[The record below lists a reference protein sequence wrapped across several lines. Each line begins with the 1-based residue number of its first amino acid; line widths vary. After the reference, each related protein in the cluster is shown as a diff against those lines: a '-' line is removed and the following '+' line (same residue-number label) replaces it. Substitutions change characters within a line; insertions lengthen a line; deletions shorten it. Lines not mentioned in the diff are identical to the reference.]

1 MATQPQP
8 ADPNPTP
15 IDVPVPEP
23 VDPPVPEPRDPSA
36 PIS

>member
-8 ADPNPTP
+8 ADPIPTP